1 MDDRCFLPDLEAVSN
16 QIAIL
21 YHRGDTPIIAQ
32 FLVLGILNVS
42 LSTSQPQC
50 KLNDP
55 NQIRYFEYELELL
68 PSPPRFRLSAKSS
81 SGTGYGDVE
90 ERSYLAS
97 KVHAQHG
104 IERYPEALCSVES
117 TGTHGV
123 NSSAWLPMTKTPGL
137 K

>member
-1 MDDRCFLPDLEAVSN
+1 MNN
-16 QIAIL
+16 QS
-21 YHRGDTPIIAQ
+21 HRNKFNQRGDTPIIAQ

-50 KLNDP
+50 RLKEP
-55 NQIRYFEYELELL
+55 SHIRYIEYELELL
-68 PSPPRFRLSAKSS
+68 PSPPRFKLSTKSA

-90 ERSYLAS
+90 ERSNLAS
-97 KVHAQHG
+97 KAHEQHG
-104 IERYPEALCSVES
+104 IERYPEASCIVES

-123 NSSAWLPMTKTPGL
+123 NSSAWFPMAKTPGW